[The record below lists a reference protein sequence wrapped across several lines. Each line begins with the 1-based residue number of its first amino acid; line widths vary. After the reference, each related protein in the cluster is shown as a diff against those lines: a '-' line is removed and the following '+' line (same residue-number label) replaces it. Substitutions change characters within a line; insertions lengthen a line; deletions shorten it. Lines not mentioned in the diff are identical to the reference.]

1 MDNEINNEIS
11 KEVSNEEVQPIS
23 LDQIR
28 KNKQVADVAKKVS
41 SVQSFDFESQAKL
54 NEANKRRMEEER
66 KKANKKVIRSHN
78 LIK

>member
-11 KEVSNEEVQPIS
+11 TEVSNEEVQPIS

>member
-11 KEVSNEEVQPIS
+11 TEVSNEEVQPIS

-66 KKANKKVIRSHN
+66 KKVG
-78 LIK
+78 LT